1 MTVQDPDKGEALWRF
16 ALTVYQKPGVSD
28 ACVLLQDRYGC
39 NVTLLLFAAWAGAE
53 QGVVLTADEM
63 AAAVGT
69 VDAWHGEV
77 VEPLR
82 AVRRRLKHGPAPAPD
97 KATGKLR
104 ARLQAIEIE
113 AERIELETLAGFLPD
128 RRDGSGRGGSGR
140 DGSSVVAITANL
152 SLAAPLAR
160 DIESSESLRT
170 IANAAL
176 SP

>member
-1 MTVQDPDKGEALWRF
+1 VTAQNADKGEALWRF

-28 ACVLLQDRYGC
+28 ACLLLQDRYGC

-69 VDAWHGEV
+69 VGAWHGEV

-128 RRDGSGRGGSGR
+128 RRDGSGRGGS
-140 DGSSVVAITANL
+140 SVVAITANL

>member
-1 MTVQDPDKGEALWRF
+1 MTVQDPDKGDALWRF
-16 ALTVYQKPGVSD
+16 ALTAYQKPGVSD
-28 ACVLLQDRYGC
+28 ACLLLQDRYGC

-53 QGVVLTADEM
+53 QGVVLTAHGM

-69 VDAWHGEV
+69 VGAWHGEV

-97 KATGKLR
+97 NKTDKLR
-104 ARLQAIEIE
+104 ARLQAVEIE

-128 RRDGSGRGGSGR
+128 RRDGSG
-140 DGSSVVAITANL
+140 VIAITANL
-152 SLAAPLAR
+152 ALAAPLAG
-160 DIESSESLRT
+160 DAESSESLRT

>member
-1 MTVQDPDKGEALWRF
+1 MADDDRGGALWRF
-16 ALTVYQKPGVSD
+16 ALAVYQKPGVSD
-28 ACVLLQDRYGC
+28 ACLLLQDRYGC

-53 QGVVLTADEM
+53 QGVMLTADEM

-69 VDAWHGEV
+69 VGAWHGEV

-82 AVRRRLKHGPAPAPD
+82 AVRRRLKHGPTPAPD
-97 KATGKLR
+97 KTTDKLR

-128 RRDGSGRGGSGR
+128 RRDGSGRGGSG
-140 DGSSVVAITANL
+140 VVAITANL
-152 SLAAPLAR
+152 SLAAPLAG
-160 DIESSESLRT
+160 DTESSEWLRT

>member
-1 MTVQDPDKGEALWRF
+1 MTAQDADKGAALWRF

-28 ACVLLQDRYGC
+28 ACLLLQDRYGC

-69 VDAWHGEV
+69 VGAWHGEV

-97 KATGKLR
+97 RTTDKLR

-128 RRDGSGRGGSGR
+128 RRDGSG
-140 DGSSVVAITANL
+140 VVAIMANL
-152 SLAAPLAR
+152 ALAAPQAG
-160 DIESSESLRT
+160 DTESSESLRT
-170 IANAAL
+170 IANSAL

>member
-1 MTVQDPDKGEALWRF
+1 
-16 ALTVYQKPGVSD
+16 
-28 ACVLLQDRYGC
+28 
-39 NVTLLLFAAWAGAE
+39 
-53 QGVVLTADEM
+53 M

-69 VDAWHGEV
+69 VGAWHGEV

-97 KATGKLR
+97 RTTDKLR

-128 RRDGSGRGGSGR
+128 RRDGSG
-140 DGSSVVAITANL
+140 VVAIMANL
-152 SLAAPLAR
+152 ASAAPQAG
-160 DIESSESLRT
+160 DTESSESLRT
-170 IANAAL
+170 IANSAL

>member
-1 MTVQDPDKGEALWRF
+1 MTDQDADKGEALWRF
-16 ALTVYQKPGVSD
+16 ALAVYQKPGVSD
-28 ACVLLQDRYGC
+28 ACLLLQDRYGC

-53 QGVVLTADEM
+53 HGVMLTADEM
-63 AAAVGT
+63 AAALGT
-69 VDAWHGEV
+69 VGAWHGEV

-97 KATGKLR
+97 EKTGKLR

-128 RRDGSGRGGSGR
+128 RRDKSG
-140 DGSSVVAITANL
+140 VVAITANL
-152 SLAAPLAR
+152 ALAAPLAG
-160 DIESSESLRT
+160 DAESSESLRT
-170 IANAAL
+170 IANSAL

>member
-1 MTVQDPDKGEALWRF
+1 VTVQDPDKGEALWRF

-28 ACVLLQDRYGC
+28 ACLLLQDRYGC

-69 VDAWHGEV
+69 VGAWHGEV

-128 RRDGSGRGGSGR
+128 RRDGSGR

>member
-1 MTVQDPDKGEALWRF
+1 VIVQDPDKGDALWRF

-28 ACVLLQDRYGC
+28 ACLLLQDRYGC

-53 QGVVLTADEM
+53 QGVMLTADEM

-69 VDAWHGEV
+69 VGAWHGEV

-128 RRDGSGRGGSGR
+128 RRDGSGR

>member
-1 MTVQDPDKGEALWRF
+1 VIVQDPDKGDALWRF
-16 ALTVYQKPGVSD
+16 SLTVYQKPGVSD
-28 ACVLLQDRYGC
+28 ACLLLQDRYGC

-69 VDAWHGEV
+69 VGAWHDEV

-113 AERIELETLAGFLPD
+113 AERIELETLAGFLPN
-128 RRDGSGRGGSGR
+128 RRDGSGR